1 MQVQDNA
8 MWSKS
13 LVSGRVASGGHRQ
26 EAWTHLLS
34 LFWRLRM
41 CHEQW
46 TAMRRSDAN
55 QSRSDAN
62 QSRGAD
68 AQQICTLPAKLLKK
82 AELEQS
88 PSLEDPAC
96 QRQ

>member
-8 MWSKS
+8 LRSKS
-13 LVSGRVASGGHRQ
+13 SVSGRVASGGHGQ

-46 TAMRRSDAN
+46 TAMR
-55 QSRSDAN
+55 RSDAN